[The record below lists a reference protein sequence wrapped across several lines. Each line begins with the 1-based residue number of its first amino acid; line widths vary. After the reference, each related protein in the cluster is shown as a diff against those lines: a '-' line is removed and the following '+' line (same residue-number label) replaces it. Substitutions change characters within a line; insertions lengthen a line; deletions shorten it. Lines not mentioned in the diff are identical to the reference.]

1 MKKAIALGLSLIM
14 SVTMLCSCSKD
25 DDSSSSGKRPDIPSN
40 ASVTLGEEIETDERK
55 LVALEAKINSSGEQT
70 VLMDST
76 DSEISLYF
84 YTTHSGNKIYTQT
97 VIAGNEVA
105 VLSNDGGTYVL
116 DNKKKRYYH
125 DDMAIPET
133 PANFVT
139 SQLSGSTSYLGTYK
153 VTING
158 ANYICEKYKDETG
171 FTYFVFFD
179 DGSVVAQLI
188 QLEEGGEIGVIPTII
203 AAEAN
208 DKKLK
213 LPDDYKKMT
222 EEEYVE
228 YRNSPV
234 GVIE

>member
-55 LVALEAKINSSGEQT
+55 LLALESKINSTGEQT
-70 VLMDST
+70 VVMDSS
-76 DSEISLYF
+76 DSEIPLYF

-97 VIAGNEVA
+97 VIAGSEVT

-116 DNKKKRYYH
+116 DTKKQRYYN
-125 DDMAIPET
+125 DETAIAET
-133 PANFVT
+133 PSNYIT
-139 SQLSGSTSYLGTYK
+139 SQLTGSTSYLGTYEVK
-153 VTING
+153 ING
-158 ANYICEKYKDETG
+158 SDYVAEKYKDETG

-188 QLEEGGEIGVIPTII
+188 QLEEGGAIGVIPTII

-213 LPDDYKKMT
+213 LPDGYKAMT
-222 EEEYVE
+222 DEEYIE
-228 YRNSPV
+228 YRNSPI